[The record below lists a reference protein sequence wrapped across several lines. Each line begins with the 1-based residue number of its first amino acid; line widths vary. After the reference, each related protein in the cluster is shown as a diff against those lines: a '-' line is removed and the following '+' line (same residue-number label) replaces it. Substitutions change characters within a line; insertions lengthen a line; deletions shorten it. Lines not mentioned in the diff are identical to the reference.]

1 MKPSLPVKNHETA
14 LLWFIKI
21 LAGGF
26 IFFFLVIHFIV
37 NHLVAP
43 GGLLTYQDVVKYYQN
58 PGVLVM
64 EGCFLTF
71 ILVHALLGLRSI
83 ILDMH
88 PAPGLVKILD
98 GALSFLGC
106 ATLIYGIWL
115 LITVSSM
122 GALP

>member
-1 MKPSLPVKNHETA
+1 MKSSFPIKNHETA
-14 LLWFIKI
+14 LLWFIKV

-26 IFFFLVIHFIV
+26 IFIFLVIHFIV

-43 GGLLTYQDVVKYYQN
+43 GGLLTYQDIVKYYQN
-58 PGVLVM
+58 PGVLIM
-64 EGCFLTF
+64 EGFFLTF

-88 PAPGLVKILD
+88 PAPDLVKILD
-98 GALSFLGC
+98 VGLPFLGC
-106 ATLIYGIWL
+106 ATIIYGIWL

-122 GALP
+122 GSIP

>member
-1 MKPSLPVKNHETA
+1 MKPLLPVKNHETA
-14 LLWFIKI
+14 LLWFIKV

-26 IFFFLVIHFIV
+26 IFIFLVIHFIV

-98 GALSFLGC
+98 GTLSFLGC

-122 GALP
+122 GTLP

>member
-1 MKPSLPVKNHETA
+1 MKSSLPVKNHETA
-14 LLWFIKI
+14 LLWFIKV

-26 IFFFLVIHFIV
+26 IFIFLVIHFIV

-43 GGLLTYQDVVKYYQN
+43 GGLLTYQDIVKYYQN

-98 GALSFLGC
+98 VALSFLGC

-122 GALP
+122 GTLP